1 MNDLAA
7 NHPSRYQIAWF
18 AFFVT
23 ALVGCGKDSLDRTTL
38 CPGAGPESTTVL
50 ILDLSDP
57 LEPHQQQ
64 ALLQF
69 TTSLTTAVDGV
80 DDDGSIHQSENY
92 VPPGHLL
99 VLYELSSENDLP
111 VERFRMCN
119 PGSPDERTI
128 LDRFTEGEVVT
139 RVRWAQ
145 FQNAIS
151 DALPK
156 HEAVSTRQTSPIVE
170 AIRYVRNTEF
180 PPMSELRSTA
190 QTNRYILYV
199 VSDLLQNSPLL
210 SHYRTLPVTKDL
222 PQSLALDLTGVNIGV
237 RYLRNPAYSAYQT
250 PEHFAWWR
258 SFLSEA
264 GGPMNLTPESW

>member
-1 MNDLAA
+1 MNVLTA
-7 NHPSRYQIAWF
+7 NRATPYQITW
-18 AFFVT
+18 V
-23 ALVGCGKDSLDRTTL
+23 ALLATSLIGCGKESLDRTTL
-38 CPGAGPESTTVL
+38 CPETGPESTTVL

-69 TTSLTTAVDGV
+69 TTSLTTAFVGN
-80 DDDGSIHQSENY
+80 DDLGSEQQAENY

-99 VLYELSSENDLP
+99 VLYELSRQNELP
-111 VERFRMCN
+111 LERFRMCN
-119 PGSPDERTI
+119 PGSPDERTV

-145 FQNAIS
+145 FQNAIR
-151 DALPK
+151 DALPQ
-156 HEAVSTRQTSPIVE
+156 HEADASRQTSPIVE

-180 PPMSELRSTA
+180 PTMSELRRTA
-190 QTNRYILYV
+190 NTNRYTLYI
-199 VSDLLQNSPLL
+199 VSDLLQNSTLL
-210 SHYRTLPVTKDL
+210 SHYRTLPETEGL
-222 PQSLALDLTGVNIGV
+222 PQSLALDLTGMNIGV
-237 RYLRNPAYSAYQT
+237 RYLRNPSYRAYQT